1 MRTVL
6 ALLCGVTLLCATGCA
21 IQGGV
26 EVEGGASQVS
36 PPPTLPTTPSGT
48 PVSADPVAILRADPQ
63 VSDKIKSELV
73 PCQDGSYPVDDRY
86 IDLTRDGKAELVIT
100 LLSCPPDEAYAKPRA
115 SGITWSS
122 GYAVFVYNL
131 VSEPPTQLFQIE
143 DPSIEVVRS
152 KANSYELIVIRNK
165 WSAKDDPCCPTDQD
179 VSSYQWDG
187 TKFIEVR

>member
-48 PVSADPVAILRADPQ
+48 PVSADPIAILRADPQ

-86 IDLTRDGKAELVIT
+86 IDLTRDGRAELVMT
-100 LLSCPPDEAYAKPRA
+100 LLPCLSDEAYAKPRA
-115 SGITWSS
+115 MGIPWSS

-131 VSEPPTQLFQIE
+131 VSEPPTQLFAVE
-143 DPSIEVVRS
+143 DPSIEVVQS

>member
-48 PVSADPVAILRADPQ
+48 PVSADPIAILRADPQ

-100 LLSCPPDEAYAKPRA
+100 LLTCLSDEAYAKSRA
-115 SGITWSS
+115 SGIMLSS

-131 VSEPPTQLFQIE
+131 VSEPPTQLFEIQ